1 MRRDDEA
8 RRDAGEVMTLAI
20 QRQCFSPLDL
30 SSTAVYP
37 TRVMLMV
44 RLAQESRVRLR
55 LCCLGVSR
63 CRTGRGLGCM
73 ESEGASERA
82 RVWGGGT
89 GTDRDGMGDRARLY
103 VCRCV
108 EFCIREKAEIWS
120 LARAREGQL
129 DMKSSVGEGCN
140 SQVIVVP
147 DRCM

>member
-82 RVWGGGT
+82 RVWGGG
-89 GTDRDGMGDRARLY
+89 GGHWNGPRRHG
-103 VCRCV
+103 
-108 EFCIREKAEIWS
+108 
-120 LARAREGQL
+120 GQ
-129 DMKSSVGEGCN
+129 S
-140 SQVIVVP
+140 
-147 DRCM
+147 